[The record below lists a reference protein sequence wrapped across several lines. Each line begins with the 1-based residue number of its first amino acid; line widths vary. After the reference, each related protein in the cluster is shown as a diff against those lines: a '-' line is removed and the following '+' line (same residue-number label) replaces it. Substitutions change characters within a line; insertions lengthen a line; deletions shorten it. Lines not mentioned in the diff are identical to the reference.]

1 MKITAIQQ
9 DAGFSFNNL
18 EFLKRPK
25 P

>member
-1 MKITAIQQ
+1 MKIAAIQQ

-25 P
+25 L